1 MEARMKNPAHVLPDV
16 MTGIQT
22 IFKGINS
29 SGISQELQEIVGL
42 RTSQINGCSAC
53 VVSHA
58 KSMRKTGADEDKIA
72 AVAAWQEAPYFSS
85 AERAA
90 LSLAEHVARVAD
102 RSGEAVP
109 DSLWD
114 EIADHFSEVEISG
127 LLMSIGI
134 TNLFNRLNATVKEPA
149 GQRWG

>member
-1 MEARMKNPAHVLPDV
+1 MEARMTNPAYVLPDV

-22 IFKGINS
+22 IFKGIRS
-29 SGISQELQEIVGL
+29 SGISQELQEIIGL

-53 VVSHA
+53 VVNHV
-58 KSMRKTGADEDKIA
+58 KSMRKSGADEDKIA

-90 LSLAEHVARVAD
+90 LSFAEHVTRVAD

-109 DSLWD
+109 DALWD
-114 EIADHFSEVEISG
+114 EIVDHFAEAEISG

-134 TNLFNRLNATVKEPA
+134 TNLFNRLNATTRQVA
-149 GQRWG
+149 GAWS